1 MSLQREEEVYSAAIA
16 RHKLRAFNH
25 FLEQE
30 PLVYSD
36 LSAAMIASLPGLQ
49 A

>member
-1 MSLQREEEVYSAAIA
+1 MSLQREEELHSAAIA
-16 RHKLRAFNH
+16 RHKLRAFKH
-25 FLEQE
+25 FLKQE
-30 PLVYSD
+30 PLVYSA